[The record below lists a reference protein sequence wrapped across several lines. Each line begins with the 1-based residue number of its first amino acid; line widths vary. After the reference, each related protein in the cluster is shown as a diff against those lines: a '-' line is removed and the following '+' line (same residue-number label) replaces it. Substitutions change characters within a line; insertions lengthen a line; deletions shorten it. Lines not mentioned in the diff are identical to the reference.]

1 MRKSMRSCEVGDQLD
16 NYRLL
21 HYCGGGAYG
30 SVFLARDIVSE
41 KIYALKVIPDNPVF
55 SGREHNG
62 IRQYQAV
69 CPQSNL
75 MQIYHTGTGDGFFYY
90 TMDAADNLETAEGQY
105 VPDTLQNR
113 MEKYGRIKASELLE
127 TALQLEECIKTL
139 HRRGVLHR
147 DIKPANILFVNGR
160 AMPGDIGLV
169 TEKEGASL
177 AGTAAF
183 VSPQTAAGLRAFCP
197 DDDFYAL
204 GKSIYCALTGNP
216 PDKYPAFPA
225 ELELTEC
232 KKVIA
237 LYNCWIK
244 GSESTPLN
252 RKKYWY
258 YGILILVIFS
268 AITAGWFR
276 YINRF
281 VSEPAMN
288 IHAYKDKTVRYAV
301 LLEPDE
307 NLQKILPYLLQEKK
321 RLFSK
326 RTEIGMKAFRSPVSQ
341 EDLKNAAKN
350 PQWLSDPEAFLRIQ
364 RKDEAVAAF
373 DRKHKSNPNLRFFAL
388 LDWLNEELRRI
399 DILSRTPGLE
409 RSDFSKDWDKFQE
422 KFTEFENVKKSI
434 RDKKI

>member
-1 MRKSMRSCEVGDQLD
+1 MRKTMRSCEVGDQLD

-113 MEKYGRIKASELLE
+113 MGKYGRIKASELLE

-225 ELELTEC
+225 ELELPEC

-244 GSESTPLN
+244 GSENTSPP

-258 YGILILVIFS
+258 YMILILVIFS
-268 AITAGWFR
+268 AIAAGWFR
-276 YINRF
+276 SGNRF
-281 VSEPAMN
+281 VLPEPVMG
-288 IHAYKDKTVRYAV
+288 IHAYKDKTVQYSA
-301 LLEPDE
+301 LLVPDE
-307 NLQKILPYLLQEKK
+307 NLQKILPYLRQEKK
-321 RLFSK
+321 RLFTE

-350 PQWLSDPEAFLRIQ
+350 PQWLSDPESFLRIR
-364 RKDEAVAAF
+364 RKDDAVAAF
-373 DRKHKSNPNLRFFAL
+373 DREHQNNPVLQYFAA

-399 DILSRTPGLE
+399 TALAQIPGIE
-409 RSDFSKDWDKFQE
+409 NTDFSADWAEFQ
-422 KFTEFENVKKSI
+422 KRFSEFEKIKRVLLKKY
-434 RDKKI
+434 